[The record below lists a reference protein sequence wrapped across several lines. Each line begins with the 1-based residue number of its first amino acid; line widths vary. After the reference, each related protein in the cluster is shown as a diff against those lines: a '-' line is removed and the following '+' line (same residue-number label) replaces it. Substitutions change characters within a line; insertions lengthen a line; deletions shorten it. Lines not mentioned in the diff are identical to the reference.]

1 MHNFDTLAPTWD
13 TPERAERARGV
24 AAEIARR
31 LPLDR
36 SQTALEYGAGTG
48 ALSLALAD
56 QVGSILVTD
65 ASAGM
70 IEMAERRI
78 AEAGVAGLTARRLD
92 LLTDPIPPDRVDL
105 IFTLMALHHVSDVPA
120 VLAAFHVLLRPQ
132 GHLAV
137 IDLEPDDGAFHGH
150 HEHGHEHEHEH
161 DEDAP
166 RGLDPL
172 VLTEQ
177 LKQAGFTDVVVES
190 IWTVTREVDGQ
201 PREFGLFLAT
211 ALRP

>member
-1 MHNFDTLAPTWD
+1 MILMPDFDTLALTWD
-13 TPERAERARGV
+13 TPERAARARGI
-24 AAEIARR
+24 AAAIARR
-31 LPLDR
+31 LPLDHVHA
-36 SQTALEYGAGTG
+36 ALEYGAGTG

-70 IEMAERRI
+70 VEMAQRRI

-92 LLTDPIPPDRVDL
+92 LLNDPIPSDRVDL

-120 VLAAFHVLLRPQ
+120 LLAAFHLLLRPH
-132 GHLAV
+132 GRLAV

-150 HEHGHEHEHEH
+150 HEHG
-161 DEDAP
+161 P
-166 RGLDPL
+166 RGLDPV
-172 VLTEQ
+172 VLTDR
-177 LKQAGFTDVVVES
+177 LVQAGFTDVVVES
-190 IWTVTREVDGQ
+190 VWRVTREVDGR

-211 ALRP
+211 AIRP